1 MNVNELCREDLIA
14 VIKEHPYLIKYLGVQ
29 DPEICKVAL
38 EANYHVL
45 CLIRK
50 QTEELCLFAV
60 KQSYVALA
68 YIRKQTPTIIRA
80 AIQQSS
86 DAEYYVDRA

>member
-14 VIKEHPYLIKYLGVQ
+14 VIKEHPYLIKYLDVQ

-60 KQSYVALA
+60 KQLA
-68 YIRKQTPTIIRA
+68 YIRKQTPAIIKA

>member
-14 VIKEHPYLIKYLGVQ
+14 VIKEHPYLIKYLDVQ

-50 QTEELCLFAV
+50 QTPA
-60 KQSYVALA
+60 
-68 YIRKQTPTIIRA
+68 IIKA

>member
-1 MNVNELCREDLIA
+1 MRLRVELYVDWIYFQ
-14 VIKEHPYLIKYLGVQ
+14 KKNK
-29 DPEICKVAL
+29 KVL
-38 EANYHVL
+38 PEANYHVL

-68 YIRKQTPTIIRA
+68 YIRKQTPAIIKA

>member
-1 MNVNELCREDLIA
+1 M
-14 VIKEHPYLIKYLGVQ
+14 
-29 DPEICKVAL
+29 
-38 EANYHVL
+38 
-45 CLIRK
+45 
-50 QTEELCLFAV
+50 

-68 YIRKQTPTIIRA
+68 YIRKQTPAIIKA